1 MIDQDPKPASQ
12 TREESDGWGFD
23 AQDRVP
29 DAGPT
34 TDYPSETEPGKDGKK
49 RPSAMREIIE
59 TIVLAALIFVLVRSV
74 VLNYRVDGHSMDP
87 SLADNEM
94 LFVNRNAYL
103 EFDKYALVDWLPFVD
118 HKEEDTVRPFGGPE
132 RGDIIVLTPPIDG
145 STKPYI
151 KRVIGLPGDTIDIRD
166 NKVFV
171 NGIELVEPYIDGERT
186 FCNGQPGRAC
196 PEYTVPEGY
205 VFVLGDNRDNSEDS
219 RMIGMIPEE
228 NIIGKAWFTYWP
240 TDYFGPVPHE
250 DYPELTG

>member
-1 MIDQDPKPASQ
+1 MTDQDVKPSSP
-12 TREESDGWGFD
+12 TITGDGWGFD
-23 AQDRVP
+23 STHRADP
-29 DAGPT
+29 TNETTAGNPGESEAT
-34 TDYPSETEPGKDGKK
+34 TEGKK
-49 RPSAMREIIE
+49 RPSAIREIIE

-103 EFDKYALVDWLPFVD
+103 EFDRYALVDWLPFVD
-118 HKEEDTVRPFGGPE
+118 HKEEDTVQPFGGPE
-132 RGDIIVLTPPIDG
+132 RGDIIVLTPPVDG
-145 STKPYI
+145 ATKPYI
-151 KRVIGLPGDTIDIRD
+151 KRVIGLPGETVEIHD

-171 NGIELVEPYIDGERT
+171 NGIELDEPYIGGEQT
-186 FCNGQPGRAC
+186 YCGQPGGAC

-205 VFVLGDNRDNSEDS
+205 VFVLGDNRNASEDS

-250 DYPELTG
+250 DYPELAG